1 MRKHIIYVFMA
12 ISLLTLPSCN
22 AYRLIV
28 HSDNNFTLHAL
39 LLGVAILAIAVLFV
53 VYNNKKRRE
62 DVAEHILNRQGLSAR
77 DFVESGTYIGGHP
90 SVTEI
95 IHSLVF
101 RRTPKDFVFYVRPAN
116 VYIPAEKFSIP
127 VASVVSI
134 ELEDTSTVEEKVT
147 AHRILLLGP
156 FALAFKKQIKRDS
169 CFVSVEWNEG
179 KQIYS
184 TYFYFDGYNAM
195 LNANEFRYKLI
206 AEMNKS

>member
-1 MRKHIIYVFMA
+1 MA

-28 HSDNNFTLHAL
+28 NSDNNFTLHML
-39 LLGVAILAIAVLFV
+39 LLGVAILVLLVSFV
-53 VYNNKKRRE
+53 VYNNRKMRE

-90 SVTEI
+90 SVKEI
-95 IHSLVF
+95 ISSLVF
-101 RRTPKDFVFYVRPAN
+101 RRTPKDFVFYVRPTN

-127 VASVVSI
+127 VGSVVSI

-147 AHRILLLGP
+147 ARRILLLGP

-169 CFVSVEWNEG
+169 CFVSIEWREG
-179 KQIYS
+179 EQLYS
-184 TYFYFDGYNAM
+184 TYFYFDGYNAI
-195 LNANEFRYKLI
+195 LNANDFRYKLI
-206 AEMNKS
+206 AELNNL

>member
-12 ISLLTLPSCN
+12 ISILTLPSCN

-28 HSDNNFTLHAL
+28 HSDNNFILYSL
-39 LLGVAILAIAVLFV
+39 LLGAAIFAFVVLFV
-53 VYNNKKRRE
+53 VYNDRKRRE

-95 IHSLVF
+95 IPSLIF
-101 RRTPKDFVFYVRPAN
+101 RRTPQDFMFYIRPTN

-127 VASVVSI
+127 VGSVVSI

-169 CFVSVEWNEG
+169 CFVSIDWKEG

-206 AEMNKS
+206 AELNKS

>member
-1 MRKHIIYVFMA
+1 MA

-28 HSDNNFTLHAL
+28 HSDNNFILYSL
-39 LLGVAILAIAVLFV
+39 LLGAAIFAFVVLFV
-53 VYNNKKRRE
+53 VYNDRKRRE

-95 IHSLVF
+95 IPSLIF
-101 RRTPKDFVFYVRPAN
+101 RRTPQDFMFYIRPTN
-116 VYIPAEKFSIP
+116 VYIPSEKFSIP
-127 VASVVSI
+127 VGSVVSI

-169 CFVSVEWNEG
+169 CFVSIDWKEG

>member
-12 ISLLTLPSCN
+12 ISILTLPSCN

-28 HSDNNFTLHAL
+28 HSDNNFILYSL
-39 LLGVAILAIAVLFV
+39 LLVAAIFALVVLFV
-53 VYNNKKRRE
+53 VYSNKKRRE

-95 IHSLVF
+95 IPSLIF
-101 RRTPKDFVFYVRPAN
+101 RRTPQDFMFYIRPTN

-127 VASVVSI
+127 VGSVVSI

-169 CFVSVEWNEG
+169 CFVLIDWKEG

-206 AEMNKS
+206 AELNKS

>member
-1 MRKHIIYVFMA
+1 MA
-12 ISLLTLPSCN
+12 ISILTLPSCN

-28 HSDNNFTLHAL
+28 HSDNNFILYSL
-39 LLGVAILAIAVLFV
+39 LLGAAIFALVVLFV
-53 VYNNKKRRE
+53 VYSNKKRRE

-77 DFVESGTYIGGHP
+77 DFFESGTYIGGHP
-90 SVTEI
+90 SATEI

-101 RRTPKDFVFYVRPAN
+101 RRTPKEFAFYVRPAN
-116 VYIPAEKFSIP
+116 VYLPAEKFSIP
-127 VASVVSI
+127 VDSVTNI
-134 ELEDTSTVEEKVT
+134 DLEDTSTVEEKVT

-169 CFVSVEWNEG
+169 CFVSIEWNEG

-206 AEMNKS
+206 AELNKS

>member
-1 MRKHIIYVFMA
+1 MA
-12 ISLLTLPSCN
+12 ISILTLPSCN

-28 HSDNNFTLHAL
+28 HSDNNFILYSL
-39 LLGVAILAIAVLFV
+39 LLGAAIFAFVVLFV
-53 VYNNKKRRE
+53 VYNDRKRRE

-77 DFVESGTYIGGHP
+77 DFFESGTYIGGHP

-95 IHSLVF
+95 IPSLIF
-101 RRTPKDFVFYVRPAN
+101 RRTPQDFMFYIRPTN

-127 VASVVSI
+127 VGSVVSI

-169 CFVSVEWNEG
+169 CFVSIDWKEG

-206 AEMNKS
+206 AELNKS

>member
-1 MRKHIIYVFMA
+1 MRKYIIYAFMA

-28 HSDNNFTLHAL
+28 HSDNNFTLHIL
-39 LLGVAILAIAVLFV
+39 LLGAAILAFVVLFV

-95 IHSLVF
+95 IPSLVF
-101 RRTPKDFVFYVRPAN
+101 RRTPNEFVFYVRPAN

-127 VASVVSI
+127 VGSVASI

-169 CFVSVEWNEG
+169 CFVSIEWRDGE
-179 KQIYS
+179 QIYS

-195 LNANEFRYKLI
+195 LNANEFRYRLI
-206 AEMNKS
+206 AELNKS

>member
-1 MRKHIIYVFMA
+1 MRKHIIYVFIA

-28 HSDNNFTLHAL
+28 HSDNNFTLHIL
-39 LLGVAILAIAVLFV
+39 LLGVAILALVILFT
-53 VYNNKKRRE
+53 VYNNRKRRE
-62 DVAEHILNRQGLSAR
+62 EVAEHILNRQGLSAR

-95 IHSLVF
+95 IPSLIF
-101 RRTPKDFVFYVRPAN
+101 RRTPQDFMFYIRPTN
-116 VYIPAEKFSIP
+116 VYLPAEKFSIP
-127 VASVVSI
+127 VDSVTNI
-134 ELEDTSTVEEKVT
+134 DLEDTSTVEEKVT

-169 CFVSVEWNEG
+169 CFVSIEWKEE
-179 KQIYS
+179 KQIYN

-206 AEMNKS
+206 AELNKS

>member
-1 MRKHIIYVFMA
+1 MA
-12 ISLLTLPSCN
+12 ISILTLPSCN

-28 HSDNNFTLHAL
+28 HSDNNFILYSL
-39 LLGVAILAIAVLFV
+39 LLGAAIFAFVVLFV
-53 VYNNKKRRE
+53 VYNDRKRRE

-95 IHSLVF
+95 IPSLIF
-101 RRTPKDFVFYVRPAN
+101 RRTPQDFMFYIRPTN
-116 VYIPAEKFSIP
+116 VYIPTEKFSIP
-127 VASVVSI
+127 VGSVVSI

-169 CFVSVEWNEG
+169 CFVSIDWKEG

-206 AEMNKS
+206 AELNKS

>member
-1 MRKHIIYVFMA
+1 MA
-12 ISLLTLPSCN
+12 ISILTLPSCN

-28 HSDNNFTLHAL
+28 HSDNNFILYSL
-39 LLGVAILAIAVLFV
+39 LLGAAIFAFVVLFV
-53 VYNNKKRRE
+53 VYNDRKRRE

-95 IHSLVF
+95 IPSLIF
-101 RRTPKDFVFYVRPAN
+101 RRTPQDFMFYIRPTN
-116 VYIPAEKFSIP
+116 VYIPTEKFSIP
-127 VASVVSI
+127 VGSVVSI

-169 CFVSVEWNEG
+169 CFVSIDWKEG

-184 TYFYFDGYNAM
+184 TYFYFDGYNSM

-206 AEMNKS
+206 AELNKS

>member
-1 MRKHIIYVFMA
+1 MA
-12 ISLLTLPSCN
+12 ISILTLPSCN

-28 HSDNNFTLHAL
+28 HSDNNFILYSL
-39 LLGVAILAIAVLFV
+39 LLGAAIFALVVLFV
-53 VYNNKKRRE
+53 VYSNKKRRE

-95 IHSLVF
+95 IPSLIF
-101 RRTPKDFVFYVRPAN
+101 RRTPQDFMFYIRPTN
-116 VYIPAEKFSIP
+116 VYIPTEKFSIP
-127 VASVVSI
+127 VGSVVSI
-134 ELEDTSTVEEKVT
+134 DLEDTSTVEEKVT

-156 FALAFKKQIKRDS
+156 FALAFKMQIKRDS
-169 CFVSVEWNEG
+169 CFVSIDWKEG

-206 AEMNKS
+206 AELNKS